1 MLHIDWVCYIST
13 GYAAFRLGMLH
24 IEHAIYRLYTLHID
38 LYKKHFDCSLFISQT
53 LTLSSPCRFR
63 ATCSLFTLATS
74 LMLAAAMLPP
84 APQTSPYPT
93 VRHDALHHR
102 VVRRDVVTPDSEDGE
117 QSATVEKR
125 QSRGYRLEDKSFGLY
140 DYPVPP
146 YFRTSYVPDIAF
158 DQYGGSEGSNDI
170 LARTDPLDNIIRP
183 KNTIA
188 PYSDSPIYYIRLP
201 PTPYVFVPGLG
212 YVSQPSPPP
221 PPAPLSS
228 QINPFINL
236 PIDFI
241 ANGKPTNIY
250 QWSGAPAMETAM
262 TDGPSLPSYP
272 YPKPKPDSSVNNL
285 NKGPYIFN
293 GRPSDVYVL
302 RDSVNAIYSDAL
314 QNFYP

>member
-1 MLHIDWVCYIST
+1 MDVPYRSFSLHVDYVRYTST
-13 GYAAFRLGMLH
+13 FLRH
-24 IEHAIYRLYTLHID
+24 IQTIR
-38 LYKKHFDCSLFISQT
+38 FISQT
-53 LTLSSPCRFR
+53 LTLCSPSRFY

-74 LMLAAAMLPP
+74 LMLAAVILPLP
-84 APQTSPYPT
+84 TMSSYQT

-102 VVRRDVVTPDSEDGE
+102 VVRRDVTPENQDGD
-117 QSATVEKR
+117 QLATIAKR
-125 QSRGYRLEDKSFGLY
+125 QSRGYRREDKSFGFY

-146 YFRTSYVPDIAF
+146 YFRASYVPDIAF
-158 DQYGGSEGSNDI
+158 DQYGGSDDSNDI
-170 LARTDPLDNIIRP
+170 LARTDPLDSIIRP

-188 PYSDSPIYYIRLP
+188 PYPDSPIYYIRLP

-212 YVSQPSPPP
+212 YVSQPPPP
-221 PPAPLSS
+221 PSPLSS

-236 PIDFI
+236 PLDFI

-250 QWSGAPAMETAM
+250 QWSGAPTMEPAM
-262 TDGPSLPSYP
+262 TDRPSLPSYP

-293 GRPSDVYVL
+293 GRPSDIYLL